1 MATTMGETVSSSALV
16 VPLDQPPTD
25 ENLVPQVVVGDALAL
40 DQPLGGNAVPQV
52 LVGEEVVAMVQ
63 PRAGNELPQV
73 VVGDEPCVDRFSC
86 HKPFSSFTRF
96 IPSIQWNED
105 ERLPL
110 PSVIFW
116 DNGERHKNQVK
127 NDFDWCH
134 ASVRSADLSNAL
146 MMYTLIYHFDGGFM
160 FLRLFTILLKN
171 L

>member
-73 VVGDEPCVDRFSC
+73 VVGDEPCVDRFSFN
-86 HKPFSSFTRF
+86 KLFSIFTRF
-96 IPSIQWNED
+96 IPSVYLRCQ
-105 ERLPL
+105 PF
-110 PSVIFW
+110 FW
-116 DNGERHKNQVK
+116 IMV
-127 NDFDWCH
+127 NDTRNK
-134 ASVRSADLSNAL
+134 SR
-146 MMYTLIYHFDGGFM
+146 M
-160 FLRLFTILLKN
+160 ILTGVVLQYDPYSQSME
-171 L
+171 